1 MKYFLLSLIV
11 LLSGCSVTKPVT
23 STKFPDVPHQ
33 LLEHCPKLKTVDVR
47 DPSII
52 TLSKTVLEN
61 YTNYH
66 ECSNKIDLWIEWYNK
81 QKSIID
87 KK

>member
-1 MKYFLLSLIV
+1 MKYLLLSLII
-11 LLSGCSVTKPVT
+11 LMSGCSTTKTVD
-23 STKFPDVPHQ
+23 TKFPDVPHQ
-33 LLEHCPKLKTVDVR
+33 LLENCPKLKTVDIR

-66 ECSNKIDLWIEWYNK
+66 ECSNKIDSWIEWYNK
-81 QKSIID
+81 QKTIID

>member
-1 MKYFLLSLIV
+1 MKYFLLSLIILV
-11 LLSGCSVTKPVT
+11 SGCSTTKPVN
-23 STKFPDVPHQ
+23 TKFPDVPHQ
-33 LLEHCPKLKTVDVR
+33 LLESCPKLKTVDIR

-66 ECSNKIDLWIEWYNK
+66 ECSNKIDAWIEWYYK
-81 QKSIID
+81 QKTIINKD
-87 KK
+87 